1 MTLSYAE
8 REAHKDATYENVVD
22 VLTLID
28 TWPEEDQLY
37 GGVCKLF
44 RIGAVKYNEATIDER
59 APALSTMI
67 CRFCET
73 MMRKSGIA
81 IAFNAVTVDCNR
93 TQRRL
98 LREKHGTCV
107 FFGAGRYTG
116 GELQVEAEFFV
127 TNNRMIVYDSGLP
140 HAHKYFRGKRFGIT
154 CSLVEGSEARTY
166 FSNCELCRPIANPLR
181 ISILSRDLGCFN
193 TFVSTN
199 TDKIELPYKRQGIW
213 ALKIESDLHISERV
227 LFDTYFGSDTFE
239 STDWDTTLYTVS
251 DTACAASRPLPDTF
265 YQHFNKKYGVT
276 ITRIDYRVPFVVF
289 ISKIWG
295 NGVMIGNRRL
305 PFYSTLYFEK
315 DFLQMCCSMSM
326 YNNAQ
331 GVLFD

>member
-8 REAHKDATYENVVD
+8 QEAHKPPTYENVVS

-28 TWPEEDQLY
+28 TWPQEDQLY

-44 RIGAVKYNEATIDER
+44 RIGACRPDEVTVDES

-73 MMRKSGIA
+73 MMNQFGMTVP
-81 IAFNAVTVDCNR
+81 FNSVTVDYNR

-127 TNNRMIVYDSGLP
+127 TNARMVVYDSALP
-140 HAHKYFRGKRFGIT
+140 HAHKYFRGERFGIT
-154 CSLVEGSEARTY
+154 CSLIEGSNAHTY
-166 FSNCELCRPIANPLR
+166 FANHKLYRQIAEPLR

-213 ALKIESDLHISERV
+213 ALKIEPDLHISERV
-227 LFDTYFGSDTFE
+227 LFDTYFGNDTFE
-239 STDWDTTLYTVS
+239 STDWETTLYTVS
-251 DTACAASRPLPDTF
+251 DTACAASRPLQDTF
-265 YQHFNKKYGVT
+265 YKHFNEKFGVT

-289 ISKIWG
+289 VSKIWG

-315 DFLQMCCSMSM
+315 NFLQMCCSMSM
-326 YNNAQ
+326 YSNAQ